1 MAMKTIAILSAA
13 ALLGA
18 CASSSSTVAS
28 LTPQQCDANWAAVGQ
43 ADGLDGARAG
53 KLLGYRTACARGG
66 APMSAVD
73 EATWRDGWRKGVA
86 ALCAADEAD
95 LDVRQAN
102 ARGNLCGVDL
112 ASVEDGVTL
121 RDHDHNHGHSHNH
134 GHGSHHHHH
143 ERYGYHG
150 PRIFPTFGFGVG
162 FGSRGTRFGSRFGIG
177 VGFPLYHRRHYY

>member
-66 APMSAVD
+66 APMSAED

-121 RDHDHNHGHSHNH
+121 RDHDHNHGSALDVLPADMLIIQKEFRDSIISSLDSNLLFE
-134 GHGSHHHHH
+134 GVTDSK
-143 ERYGYHG
+143 RSRSDSNPGY
-150 PRIFPTFGFGVG
+150 
-162 FGSRGTRFGSRFGIG
+162 SRSENCTPS
-177 VGFPLYHRRHYY
+177 